1 MRSIRSPSIADKA
14 KAGAAR
20 MKRKL
25 DDQSSYDMSTSKKD
39 VALELTRDG
48 LLSSG
53 DGRARSK
60 TVSLQKMFKN
70 EDTLDG

>member
-25 DDQSSYDMSTSKKD
+25 DDQSGYDDMSTSKKD

-53 DGRARSK
+53 HGSRARSK
-60 TVSLQKMFKN
+60 T
-70 EDTLDG
+70 ETL